1 MDMDGERRMTRRIV
15 TSMALVAVL
24 ALLAGCVG
32 GIGAS
37 ASTPKLSPPVIAR
50 PGVLRVVVDLTYP
63 PFAGTV
69 KGEKAGLDI
78 DVAAAIAD
86 ELGLKLVLIN
96 GTPTAGAALVKAGTA
111 DLVLGGLTVDQA
123 VTSQITFAGT
133 YVSDGPAVFAA
144 SDTTA
149 TMSNLA
155 SKRIAVQKN
164 SAAYWALFDEYGDA
178 PLIEMPTLLDAL
190 KAVRSGTADVA
201 AGDAMVGAYMV
212 RTLPTLKYLGQIGTA
227 SPLGVGVSA
236 TTTKAKIETEVRTIL
251 DRLAAEGVLT
261 TLRRKWVG
269 DLPTLKL
276 PSLETTADISA
287 AASSA
292 ASISSSATSPTP

>member
-1 MDMDGERRMTRRIV
+1 MDIDGKRRMTRRIV
-15 TSMALVAVL
+15 TSMALVTVL
-24 ALLAGCVG
+24 ALLAGCAG
-32 GIGAS
+32 SIGAS

-50 PGVLRVVVDLTYP
+50 PGVLRAVVDLTYP

-78 DVAAAIAD
+78 DIAAAIAD
-86 ELGLKLVLIN
+86 QLGLKLVLIN
-96 GTPTAGAALVKAGTA
+96 GTPAAGAALVRAGTA
-111 DLVLGGLTVDQA
+111 DLVLGGLTVEQA
-123 VTSQITFAGT
+123 VSSQIAFAGT

-149 TMSNLA
+149 TMDGLA
-155 SKRIAVQKN
+155 SKRIAVQKD
-164 SAAYWALFDEYGDA
+164 SAAYWALLDEYGDA

-190 KAVRSGTADVA
+190 KAVRSGAADVA
-201 AGDAMVGAYMV
+201 AGDALVGAYMV
-212 RTLPTLKYLGQIGTA
+212 RDLPTLKYLGQIGTA

-236 TTTKAKIETEVRTIL
+236 TKSKIETEVRTIL

-261 TLRRKWVG
+261 TLRRKWAG

-292 ASISSSATSPTP
+292 ASVSSSATSPTP